1 MRCFCNMLELL
12 LQQAA
17 LHRTLLTANIQ
28 GGQEREKKKP
38 RNDYHN
44 RPRSLASE
52 RFGQKGDQRHQMPQQ
67 QNGDSPHY

>member
-28 GGQEREKKKP
+28 GGQEREREKKTQ
-38 RNDYHN
+38 
-44 RPRSLASE
+44 E
-52 RFGQKGDQRHQMPQQ
+52 
-67 QNGDSPHY
+67 